1 SNLRSRITWHR
12 EYKPAWDSMPDEYA
26 ERGVV
31 QWGRSRRLGLFRSGA
46 VKAYLGVQHIDPNLP
61 GWNIVDAPEA
71 RFFLS
76 VFDSGRCI
84 ALRTYPSID
93 AALDALA
100 AAMRS
105 FSQE

>member
-1 SNLRSRITWHR
+1 
-12 EYKPAWDSMPDEYA
+12 M
-26 ERGVV
+26 
-31 QWGRSRRLGLFRSGA
+31 
-46 VKAYLGVQHIDPNLP
+46 KAYLGVQHVDPNLL